1 MHAAA
6 ALALLTLAAGPFS
19 TDGNRLAYLD
29 DPSPYYPHTNFP
41 KLVTPQWVGDE
52 GVEAVVILAID
63 DMREPAKYEAYL
75 RPILQRLKA
84 IDGRAPVSIMTCN
97 VKPDDPQLQT
107 WLQEGLSLEI
117 HTFDHPCP
125 LLQGGDFAKAKG
137 TYDKCVDILFSVPH
151 NAPVAFRMPCCDSLN
166 TVSPRFY
173 AEIFNKTTP
182 GGKFLQISSSVFQV
196 FTSDDPSIP
205 QELVLDATGEERFL
219 KYFPKGLKRGE
230 VTHDRFVNYVEN
242 YPYPYIVN
250 KLCWEFPCMTPSDWE
265 ANFLHQP
272 NNPQTVEDLK
282 AALDITVH
290 KQGVLNLVFHPHGWI
305 KAEQVNEL
313 IDHAV
318 AKHGKK
324 VKFLTFKEA
333 LERLNENLLGG
344 QSLRGKGG
352 IDNVGQ
358 DNGVRLIDVNNDGF
372 QDVLVG
378 RYGPGTATQVTPH
391 RPETHQTRI
400 WEPSTASWKLFET
413 PIDFILVEKNGVH
426 SPRSVGVGVI
436 DGQTAVF
443 ELYSGDSWLWSNTG
457 WSNHI
462 EIRPGASIREVRESL
477 PPRYRKAAVPVG
489 GIVRDFD
496 GDGQS
501 DLLLTFTAPDGAERI
516 AGRQHFTWS
525 YNWDNGWSE
534 IEPLRPWNFPTP
546 KILSEWTRDAGL
558 RFVDINEDGVDDLV
572 YSSAEEYAVYL
583 LDGEQI
589 VKHELLVS
597 GTRGDGNPLE
607 LPPIVRADGTN
618 NGFFVQGRALHWM
631 NEDTADRPNLI
642 VSIDFDQLLG
652 ERMPVAKTPA
662 AAIRS
667 MHPRPGYVVELMA
680 AEPLVMDPVA
690 MAWGADGKLWVAE
703 MADYPNGLDGKGQ
716 AGGRVRFLQDTD
728 GDGNYDKS
736 TLFLDG
742 VNFPN
747 GVFPWKKG
755 VLVSAAP
762 DVFYAE
768 DTDGDG
774 KADHREVLYTGF
786 VEGNQQHRV
795 NGFEWGLDGWLYLAN
810 GDSGG
815 VVKSVKTGQ
824 TVDIRGRDLRI
835 HPETGRIEAV
845 AGQAQFGRR
854 RDDWGRWYGN
864 NNSNPMFQYVY
875 EDRYLSRNPHYAA
888 PSGRRDVPTV
898 AGAAPV
904 FPRSRTLTRF
914 NDFHAA
920 NRFTSACSA
929 MVYRDELLSQEL
941 RVERGELRGRDAD
954 RPSDSQLS
962 SLNSQLTF
970 VSEPVHNLV
979 HCEVAHQDGVATV
992 SERLPDE
999 RQREFL
1005 ASSDNWFRP
1014 TMVTTGPDGA
1024 VWIADMYRLVIEHPQ
1039 WIPIEW
1045 QQKLNVRDGED
1056 KGRLWRVRPY
1066 GVAPRAV
1073 PKLVELATPQL
1084 VAALD
1089 SPSGWQ
1095 RDMAQRLLIERG
1107 DKAAI
1112 PELEQV
1118 LTTCPRPETR
1128 LQALCALASLEA
1140 MTEQHL
1146 IGALADDHP
1155 GVRRWA
1161 VQFAERFPATSPQL
1175 WVALASR
1182 VEDPDDEVRLQLAF
1196 TLGEVQSPE
1205 AGEIL
1210 GWLAV
1215 KHPADR
1221 WLIPAI
1227 MTSLNERNLS
1237 RVVHNVLA
1245 ATSDGKDVSGLLQTL
1260 IGQTVAWK
1268 NLDAQLALL
1277 ELACPSEEKTPAEW
1291 QLVALRQFLQALGRQ
1306 NLSLGAWQKSLPPDQ
1321 TAMAARLD
1329 KTLALAATLA
1339 TDARRPEA
1347 LRVAAVSLL
1356 GQRPQ
1361 ARADEESIL
1370 DKLLQPQESPAIQ
1383 QAAIAAAGRWPGE
1396 FGTQLLL
1403 KVWTKLGPAQRTAAA
1418 DLLLARPAARDA
1430 LLTAVAA
1437 GAIPV
1442 ATIDAQTRQRLVEQ
1456 RDPAVASRAE
1466 QLFANS
1472 GKDRQAVV
1480 AEYRAALKLPVDQQR
1495 GAEVFKKLCST
1506 CHKLQGQGHEVGP
1519 DLAALVDKSP
1529 EAMLLAIL
1537 DPNRAVESKFF
1548 NYTAVTDAGLT
1559 YQGLLA
1565 EESAGSLTL
1574 MAAEARKQTVL
1585 RADLEEFFTASK
1597 SLMPE
1602 GLEKDLPP
1610 ADLAN
1615 VIGYIR
1621 SNVPLP
1627 QRKSFPGNEPKTVV
1641 ADASGRFVLKPAA
1654 AEIYGSTLV
1663 LEEKYGNLGFWSSA
1677 DDQAVWTVQVPESGQ
1692 YTVKLE
1698 WARDSL
1704 ITSHRAVIRAGSES
1718 LMFNVPATASWD
1730 DYQTQAVGVLTL
1742 SAGEQR
1748 LTIQPASRPLPALMD
1763 LKSVVLERVK

>member
-29 DPSPYYPHTNFP
+29 DPSPYYPHTHFP
-41 KLVTPQWVGDE
+41 KLVTPQWVGED

-107 WLQEGLSLEI
+107 WLQEGVSLEI

-137 TYDKCVDILFSVPH
+137 TYDKCVDLLCSVPH

-182 GGKFLQISSSVFQV
+182 EGKFLQISSSVFQV

-205 QELVLDATGEERFL
+205 QELVLDANGEERFL
-219 KYFPKGLKRGE
+219 KYFPKGLKRGD

-265 ANFLHQP
+265 ANFLQQP

-333 LERLNENLLGG
+333 LERLKKNLLAGD
-344 QSLRGKGG
+344 SLRRS
-352 IDNVGQ
+352 DAQ
-358 DNGVRLIDVNNDGF
+358 DCPYQLTDLNNDGF
-372 QDVLVG
+372 MDVVG
-378 RYGPGTATQVTPH
+378 GAPVRLWAPQSRTWTSGKKPFAD
-391 RPETHQTRI
+391 I
-400 WEPSTASWKLFET
+400 
-413 PIDFILVEKNGVH
+413 
-426 SPRSVGVGVI
+426 PRSNEPLGQTVRGIVNLDGTPSSLGPHFMVHFTDGEFVAGPHDALIPVTESKIRSTVDREFRGWSFQAMRDVDGDGRCELLRGRKQRRITMVDGVGVPS
-436 DGQTAVF
+436 DYVYQVLEWDAEKNLWKGSRLRFPQ
-443 ELYSGDSWLWSNTG
+443 SLWSVD
-457 WSNHI
+457 
-462 EIRPGASIREVRESL
+462 ASIME
-477 PPRYRKAAVPVG
+477 
-489 GIVRDFD
+489 
-496 GDGQS
+496 
-501 DLLLTFTAPDGAERI
+501 
-516 AGRQHFTWS
+516 
-525 YNWDNGWSE
+525 
-534 IEPLRPWNFPTP
+534 
-546 KILSEWTRDAGL
+546 AGL
-558 RFVDINEDGVDDLV
+558 RFVDVNEDGKLDLV
-572 YSSAEEYAVYL
+572 FSNAERYGVWLFESL
-583 LDGEQI
+583 EKGWSTE
-589 VKHELLVS
+589 LVS
-597 GTRGDGNPLE
+597 GKRGDGNPLE

-631 NEDTADRPNLI
+631 HEDTADRPNLI
-642 VSIDFDQLLG
+642 VSLDFDQLLG

-662 AAIRS
+662 AAIKS

-680 AEPLVMDPVA
+680 AEPLVLDPVA

-716 AGGRVRFLQDTD
+716 PGGRIRFLQDTD
-728 GDGNYDKS
+728 GDGTYDKS

-747 GVFPWKKG
+747 GVFPWKQG

-762 DVFYAE
+762 DIFYAE

-774 KADHREVLYTGF
+774 KADRREVLYTGF

-815 VVKSVKTGQ
+815 VVKSVKTGE

-835 HPETGRIEAV
+835 HPESGRIEAV

-888 PSGRRDVPTV
+888 PSGRRDVHTV

-914 NDFHAA
+914 NDFHAV

-929 MVYRDELLSQEL
+929 MVYRDEALFEQRKAESG
-941 RVERGELRGRDAD
+941 ERKAREDASEK
-954 RPSDSQLS
+954 PSGSQLV
-962 SLNSQLTF
+962 F

-979 HCEVAHQDGVATV
+979 HCEVAQQDGVATV
-992 SERLPDE
+992 SQRLPDE

-1045 QQKLNVRDGED
+1045 QQKLNVRDGDD

-1066 GVAPRAV
+1066 GVAPRTI
-1073 PKLVELATPQL
+1073 PNLSNLATPEL

-1095 RDMAQRLLIERG
+1095 RDTVQRLLVERG
-1107 DKAAI
+1107 DQAAVS
-1112 PELEQV
+1112 ELEKV
-1118 LTTCPRPETR
+1118 LSTCPRPEAR

-1140 MTEQHL
+1140 LTEQHL

-1161 VQFAERFPATSPQL
+1161 VQFAERFSTGSPQL

-1182 VEDPDDEVRLQLAF
+1182 FEDLDAEVRLQLAF
-1196 TLGEVQSPE
+1196 TLGEVQFAE
-1205 AGEIL
+1205 AGELL

-1221 WLIPAI
+1221 WLVPAI

-1268 NLDAQLALL
+1268 DLDAQLALL
-1277 ELACPSEEKTPAEW
+1277 ELACPPEGKTPAEW
-1291 QLVALRQFLQALGRQ
+1291 QLVTLRQFLQALGRQ

-1321 TAMAARLD
+1321 TAMAERLD
-1329 KTLALAATLA
+1329 STLALAAALA
-1339 TDARRPEA
+1339 TDTRQTEA
-1347 LRVAAVSLL
+1347 LRVSSIGLL

-1361 ARADEESIL
+1361 ARADEETIL
-1370 DKLLQPQESPAIQ
+1370 ETLLQPQESPAIQ
-1383 QAAIAAAGRWPGE
+1383 QATIAAAGRWPGE

-1403 KVWTKLGPAQRTAAA
+1403 NVWTKLGPAQRTAAA
-1418 DLLLARPAARDA
+1418 DLLLARPVARDA
-1430 LLTAVAA
+1430 LLTAVEA

-1456 RDPAVASRAE
+1456 RDPAVASRAST
-1466 QLFANS
+1466 LFESA

-1480 AEYRAALKLPVDQQR
+1480 TEYRAALKLPVDQQR

-1641 ADASGRFVLKPAA
+1641 ADATGHIVLKPAA

-1677 DDQAVWTVQVPESGQ
+1677 DDQAVWTVQVPEPGQ

-1698 WARDSL
+1698 WARDPL
-1704 ITSHRAVIRAGSES
+1704 ITSHRAVIRTGGETVTFS
-1718 LMFNVPATASWD
+1718 VPATASWD
-1730 DYQTQAVGVLTL
+1730 DYQTQAVGALHL

-1763 LKSVVLERVK
+1763 LKTVVLERVK

>member
-52 GVEAVVILAID
+52 GAEAVVILAID
-63 DMREPAKYEAYL
+63 DMRDPAKYEAYL

-166 TVSPRFY
+166 TVRPRFY

-205 QELVLDATGEERFL
+205 QELVLDANGEERFL

-230 VTHDRFVNYVEN
+230 VTHDQFVNYVEN

-265 ANFLHQP
+265 GNFLHQP

-333 LERLNENLLGG
+333 LERLNKNLLGG
-344 QSLRGKGG
+344 DSLRRS
-352 IDNVGQ
+352 DAQ
-358 DNGVRLIDVNNDGF
+358 DCPYQFIDVNNDGYM
-372 QDVLVG
+372 DVVAGAAVRLWEPQSQIWNSGKTLFVDIPRSNEPRGQTMTGIVNRNGTPSSIGPRFMIHFTDGEFVSGHDDDSIPLKESTPHSTLNREFRGWTYQVMRDVDGNGLCELIRG
-378 RYGPGTATQVTPH
+378 RKQRTVRMVDGTGIQSEFVYRTATWDDAQH
-391 RPETHQTRI
+391 R
-400 WEPSTASWKLFET
+400 WKGST
-413 PIDFILVEKNGVH
+413 
-426 SPRSVGVGVI
+426 
-436 DGQTAVF
+436 
-443 ELYSGDSWLWSNTG
+443 
-457 WSNHI
+457 
-462 EIRPGASIREVRESL
+462 
-477 PPRYRKAAVPVG
+477 
-489 GIVRDFD
+489 
-496 GDGQS
+496 
-501 DLLLTFTAPDGAERI
+501 LTFPQTLWHVAPD
-516 AGRQHFTWS
+516 T
-525 YNWDNGWSE
+525 
-534 IEPLRPWNFPTP
+534 LT
-546 KILSEWTRDAGL
+546 AGL
-558 RFVDINEDGVDDLV
+558 RFVDVNEDGKLDLV
-572 YSSAEEYAVYL
+572 FSNAEKYGVWLFESL
-583 LDGEQI
+583 ETGWSTE
-589 VKHELLVS
+589 LVS

-662 AAIRS
+662 AAIQS

-690 MAWGADGKLWVAE
+690 MAWGADGRLWVAE

-716 AGGRVRFLQDTD
+716 PGGRIRFLQDS
-728 GDGNYDKS
+728 DGNGSYDQS

-747 GVFPWKKG
+747 GVFPWKQG

-774 KADHREVLYTGF
+774 KADRSEVLYSGF

-815 VVKSVKTGQ
+815 VVKSVKTGE

-888 PSGRRDVPTV
+888 PAGRRDVPTV
-898 AGAAPV
+898 AGTAPV

-914 NDFHAA
+914 NDFHAV

-929 MVYRDELLSQEL
+929 MVYRDELLTREL
-941 RVERGELRGRDAD
+941 RVESGELRGSDAG

-979 HCEVAHQDGVATV
+979 HCEVAHQEGVATV

-999 RQREFL
+999 QQREFL

-1056 KGRLWRVRPY
+1056 KGRLWRVHPY
-1066 GVAPRAV
+1066 GVAPRAT
-1073 PKLVELATPQL
+1073 PKLADLDTPQL

-1095 RDMAQRLLIERG
+1095 RDTVQRLLIERG

-1118 LTTCPRPETR
+1118 LKTC
-1128 LQALCALASLEA
+1128 
-1140 MTEQHL
+1140 
-1146 IGALADDHP
+1146 
-1155 GVRRWA
+1155 
-1161 VQFAERFPATSPQL
+1161 
-1175 WVALASR
+1175 
-1182 VEDPDDEVRLQLAF
+1182 
-1196 TLGEVQSPE
+1196 
-1205 AGEIL
+1205 
-1210 GWLAV
+1210 
-1215 KHPADR
+1215 
-1221 WLIPAI
+1221 
-1227 MTSLNERNLS
+1227 
-1237 RVVHNVLA
+1237 
-1245 ATSDGKDVSGLLQTL
+1245 
-1260 IGQTVAWK
+1260 
-1268 NLDAQLALL
+1268 
-1277 ELACPSEEKTPAEW
+1277 
-1291 QLVALRQFLQALGRQ
+1291 
-1306 NLSLGAWQKSLPPDQ
+1306 
-1321 TAMAARLD
+1321 
-1329 KTLALAATLA
+1329 
-1339 TDARRPEA
+1339 
-1347 LRVAAVSLL
+1347 
-1356 GQRPQ
+1356 
-1361 ARADEESIL
+1361 
-1370 DKLLQPQESPAIQ
+1370 
-1383 QAAIAAAGRWPGE
+1383 
-1396 FGTQLLL
+1396 
-1403 KVWTKLGPAQRTAAA
+1403 
-1418 DLLLARPAARDA
+1418 
-1430 LLTAVAA
+1430 
-1437 GAIPV
+1437 
-1442 ATIDAQTRQRLVEQ
+1442 
-1456 RDPAVASRAE
+1456 
-1466 QLFANS
+1466 
-1472 GKDRQAVV
+1472 
-1480 AEYRAALKLPVDQQR
+1480 
-1495 GAEVFKKLCST
+1495 
-1506 CHKLQGQGHEVGP
+1506 
-1519 DLAALVDKSP
+1519 
-1529 EAMLLAIL
+1529 
-1537 DPNRAVESKFF
+1537 
-1548 NYTAVTDAGLT
+1548 
-1559 YQGLLA
+1559 
-1565 EESAGSLTL
+1565 
-1574 MAAEARKQTVL
+1574 
-1585 RADLEEFFTASK
+1585 
-1597 SLMPE
+1597 
-1602 GLEKDLPP
+1602 
-1610 ADLAN
+1610 
-1615 VIGYIR
+1615 
-1621 SNVPLP
+1621 
-1627 QRKSFPGNEPKTVV
+1627 
-1641 ADASGRFVLKPAA
+1641 ASGRSTAGFVCAGESRRVDRSALDWSDGRRASRRPSPGGAVCGTVSRGEPAA
-1654 AEIYGSTLV
+1654 
-1663 LEEKYGNLGFWSSA
+1663 LGCA
-1677 DDQAVWTVQVPESGQ
+1677 GVARGRSG
-1692 YTVKLE
+1692 
-1698 WARDSL
+1698 
-1704 ITSHRAVIRAGSES
+1704 
-1718 LMFNVPATASWD
+1718 
-1730 DYQTQAVGVLTL
+1730 
-1742 SAGEQR
+1742 
-1748 LTIQPASRPLPALMD
+1748 
-1763 LKSVVLERVK
+1763 

>member
-41 KLVTPQWVGDE
+41 KLVTPQWVGDD

-137 TYDKCVDILFSVPH
+137 TYDKCVDLLYSVPH

-182 GGKFLQISSSVFQV
+182 EGKFLQISSSVFQV

-205 QELVLDATGEERFL
+205 QELVLDANGEERFL
-219 KYFPKGLKRGE
+219 KYFPKGLKRGD

-265 ANFLHQP
+265 ANFLQQP

-290 KQGVLNLVFHPHGWI
+290 KQGVLNLVLHPHGWI

-333 LERLNENLLGG
+333 LERLNQNLLAG
-344 QSLRGKGG
+344 QALRDEKG
-352 IDNVGQ
+352 N
-358 DNGVRLIDVNNDGF
+358 DNGVRLVDITDDGF
-372 QDVLVG
+372 LDVAISNDSKEL
-378 RYGPGTATQVTPH
+378 
-391 RPETHQTRI
+391 TRI
-400 WEPSTASWKLFET
+400 WQPAKKAWHESDAPLGFPERGTSRRHLARDILWFVPSWIMGRNPYGL
-413 PIDFILVEKNGVH
+413 
-426 SPRSVGVGVI
+426 
-436 DGQTAVF
+436 
-443 ELYSGDSWLWSNTG
+443 SGIWIWDW
-457 WSNHI
+457 
-462 EIRPGASIREVRESL
+462 RPGDAPKGGWGLAEGLHASSSAI
-477 PPRYRKAAVPVG
+477 KALAPNRPNGLNCVC
-489 GIVRDFD
+489 RDLN
-496 GDGQS
+496 GDGVPEILIQGKGTTTIAALAWNA
-501 DLLLTFTAPDGAERI
+501 DEAATEFWKTRKNLFPGGVVLGKDDG
-516 AGRQHFTWS
+516 S
-525 YNWDNGWSE
+525 
-534 IEPLRPWNFPTP
+534 
-546 KILSEWTRDAGL
+546 DAGL
-558 RFVDINEDGVDDLV
+558 RFVDINEDGRPDIAFSD
-572 YSSAEEYAVYL
+572 AERYGVWLFESMET
-583 LDGEQI
+583 GWST
-589 VKHELLVS
+589 ELLS
-597 GTRGDGNPLE
+597 GKRGDGNPLE

-652 ERMPVAKTPA
+652 DRMPVAKTPA
-662 AAIRS
+662 AAIES

-680 AEPLVMDPVA
+680 AEPLVRDPVA
-690 MAWGADGKLWVAE
+690 MAWGTDGKLWVAE

-716 AGGRVRFLQDTD
+716 SGGRVRFLQDTD

-747 GVFPWKKG
+747 GVFPWKQG

-762 DVFYAE
+762 DIFYAE

-774 KADHREVLYTGF
+774 KADRRDVLYTGF

-815 VVKSVKTGQ
+815 VVKSVKTGE

-888 PSGRRDVPTV
+888 PAGRRDVPTV

-914 NDFHAA
+914 NDFHAV

-929 MVYRDELLSQEL
+929 MVYRDELLGVRKAESG
-941 RVERGELRGRDAD
+941 ERKAREEASAK
-954 RPSDSQLS
+954 PSGSQLS
-962 SLNSQLTF
+962 AFRSQLVF

-1045 QQKLNVRDGED
+1045 QQKLNVRDGDD
-1056 KGRLWRVRPY
+1056 KGRLWRVHPY
-1066 GVAPRAV
+1066 GVAPRAI
-1073 PKLVELATPQL
+1073 PKLADLATPQL

-1095 RDMAQRLLIERG
+1095 RDTVQRLLIERG

-1118 LTTCPRPETR
+1118 LKTCPRPEAR
-1128 LQALCALASLEA
+1128 LQALCALASIEA
-1140 MTEQHL
+1140 LTEQHL

-1161 VQFAERFPATSPQL
+1161 VQFAERFSTGSPQL

-1182 VEDPDDEVRLQLAF
+1182 FEDPDAEVRLQLAF
-1196 TLGEVQSPE
+1196 TLGEVQFPE
-1205 AGEIL
+1205 AGELL

-1277 ELACPSEEKTPAEW
+1277 ELACPPAGKTPAEW
-1291 QLVALRQFLQALGRQ
+1291 QLVAIRQFLQALGRR
-1306 NLSLGAWQKSLPPDQ
+1306 NVSLGDWQKTLPPAQ
-1321 TAMAARLD
+1321 ISMAERLD
-1329 KTLALAATLA
+1329 KTLALAATLT
-1339 TDARRPEA
+1339 TDAKQPEA

-1356 GQRPQ
+1356 GQRPA

-1370 DKLLQPQESPAIQ
+1370 GRLLQPQESPAIQ
-1383 QAAIAAAGRWPGE
+1383 QAVIAAAGRWPGE

-1403 KVWTKLGPAQRTAAA
+1403 NVWTKLGPAQRTAAA
-1418 DLLLARPAARDA
+1418 DLLLARPVARDA
-1430 LLTAVAA
+1430 LLTAVEA

-1466 QLFANS
+1466 KLFASS

-1480 AEYRAALKLPVDQQR
+1480 AEYRTALKLPVDQQR

-1602 GLEKDLPP
+1602 GLEKDLPA

-1641 ADASGRFVLKPAA
+1641 ADATGHIVLKPAD

-1677 DDQAVWTVQVPESGQ
+1677 DDQAVWTVQVPEPGQ

-1698 WARDSL
+1698 WARDPL
-1704 ITSHRAVIRAGSES
+1704 ITSHRAVIRAGGETVTFS
-1718 LMFNVPATASWD
+1718 VPATGSWD
-1730 DYQTQAVGVLTL
+1730 DYQTQAVGALNL

>member
-6 ALALLTLAAGPFS
+6 ALALLALAAGPFS

-41 KLVTPQWVGDE
+41 KLVTPQWVGDD

-125 LLQGGDFAKAKG
+125 LLYGGDFAKAKG
-137 TYDKCVDILFSVPH
+137 TYDKCVDLLFSVPH

-196 FTSDDPSIP
+196 FTSEDPSIP
-205 QELVLDATGEERFL
+205 EDLVLDANGDERFL

-242 YPYPYIVN
+242 YPYPYVAN

-333 LERLNENLLGG
+333 LERLNKNLLAG
-344 QSLRGKGG
+344 QSLRDEQGS
-352 IDNVGQ
+352 DNDIRIV
-358 DNGVRLIDVNNDGF
+358 DLDNDGF
-372 QDVLVG
+372 LDVMIQQKTNRYVNHWDVTQSAWRRDLPSHDHFQASDLRFSIDEDHGRATVWAGSNTSVG
-378 RYGPGTATQVTPH
+378 RTWP
-391 RPETHQTRI
+391 
-400 WEPSTASWKLFET
+400 W
-413 PIDFILVEKNGVH
+413 
-426 SPRSVGVGVI
+426 
-436 DGQTAVF
+436 
-443 ELYSGDSWLWSNTG
+443 G
-457 WSNHI
+457 WSVDN
-462 EIRPGASIREVRESL
+462 EREPPTPKEVVRFL
-477 PPRYRKAAVPVG
+477 D
-489 GIVRDFD
+489 ID
-496 GDGQS
+496 GDGISESISSKWSKQNLLFGPES
-501 DLLLTFTAPDGAERI
+501 CFTIVRKTKGREETVFWDLPAALHLIDASGRAE
-516 AGRQHFTWS
+516 A
-525 YNWDNGWSE
+525 
-534 IEPLRPWNFPTP
+534 
-546 KILSEWTRDAGL
+546 L
-558 RFVDINEDGVDDLV
+558 RFVDINQDGR
-572 YSSAEEYAVYL
+572 
-583 LDGEQI
+583 LDI
-589 VKHELLVS
+589 VLSNSQRYGVWLFESLEKGWSTELLS
-597 GTRGDGNPLE
+597 GTRGDANPLE

-652 ERMPVAKTPA
+652 DRMPAAKTPA
-662 AAIRS
+662 AAIKS

-703 MADYPNGLDGKGQ
+703 MADYPNGLDGKGRP
-716 AGGRVRFLQDTD
+716 GGRIRSLTDTD

-762 DVFYAE
+762 EIFYAE

-774 KADHREVLYTGF
+774 MADRREALYTGF

-815 VVKSVKTGQ
+815 VVKSIKTGE

-835 HPETGRIEAV
+835 HPGTGRIEAV

-875 EDRYLSRNPHYAA
+875 EDRYLSRNPHFAA

-914 NDFHAA
+914 NDFHAV
-920 NRFTSACSA
+920 NRFTSASSA
-929 MVYRDELLSQEL
+929 MVYRDELLTREL
-941 RVERGELRGRDAD
+941 RVESGELRGRDAG

-992 SERLPDE
+992 SERLADE

-1045 QQKLNVRDGED
+1045 QQKLNVRDGDD
-1056 KGRLWRVRPY
+1056 KGRLWRVHPY
-1066 GVAPRAV
+1066 GVAPRPI
-1073 PKLVELATPQL
+1073 PKLADLATPQL

-1095 RDMAQRLLIERG
+1095 RDTVQRLLIERG

-1112 PELEQV
+1112 PELEK
-1118 LTTCPRPETR
+1118 LLSTCPRPVAR

-1140 MTEQHL
+1140 LTEQHL
-1146 IGALADDHP
+1146 IRALADDHP

-1161 VQFAERFPATSPQL
+1161 VQFAERFPAGSPQL

-1182 VEDPDDEVRLQLAF
+1182 VDDPDDEVRLQLAF
-1196 TLGEVQSPE
+1196 TLGEVQFAE
-1205 AGEIL
+1205 AGELL

-1245 ATSDGKDVSGLLQTL
+1245 ATSDGQDVSELLQTL
-1260 IGQTVAWK
+1260 IGQSVAWK

-1277 ELACPSEEKTPAEW
+1277 ELACPSDRQSPAEW
-1291 QLVALRQFLQALGRQ
+1291 QLVALRQFLQALSRQ
-1306 NLSLGAWQKSLPPDQ
+1306 NLSLGAWQKSLPPAQ
-1321 TAMAARLD
+1321 ISMAERLN
-1329 KTLALAATLA
+1329 KTLALAATLT
-1339 TDARRPEA
+1339 TDAKQPEA

-1361 ARADEESIL
+1361 ARADEEIVL
-1370 DKLLQPQESPAIQ
+1370 EKLLQPQESPAIQ

-1430 LLTAVAA
+1430 LLTAVEA

-1466 QLFANS
+1466 KLFASS

-1480 AEYRAALKLPVDQQR
+1480 AEYRASLKLPVDQQR

-1559 YQGLLA
+1559 FQGLLA

-1641 ADASGRFVLKPAA
+1641 ADATGRFVLQPVD

-1677 DDQAVWTVQVPESGQ
+1677 DDQAVWTVQVPEAGK
-1692 YTVKLE
+1692 YTVKIE
-1698 WARDSL
+1698 WARDPL
-1704 ITSHRAVIRAGSES
+1704 ITSHRAVVRAGGES
-1718 LMFNVPATASWD
+1718 LTFSVPATASWD
-1730 DYQTQAVGVLTL
+1730 DYQTQAVGALNL
-1742 SAGEQR
+1742 YAGEQR

-1763 LKSVVLERVK
+1763 LKSVVLERVR

>member
-29 DPSPYYPHTNFP
+29 DPSPYYPHANFP
-41 KLVTPQWVGDE
+41 KLVTPQWVGEE

-125 LLQGGDFAKAKG
+125 LLYGGDFAKAKG
-137 TYDKCVDILFSVPH
+137 TYDKCVDLLFSVPH

-182 GGKFLQISSSVFQV
+182 GGKSLQISSSVFQV

-205 QELVLDATGEERFL
+205 KELVLDANGEERFL
-219 KYFPKGLKRGE
+219 KYFPKGLKRGD

-265 ANFLHQP
+265 ANSLHQP

-333 LERLNENLLGG
+333 LERLNKNLLAG
-344 QSLRGKGG
+344 QSLRDEQG
-352 IDNVGQ
+352 N
-358 DNGVRLIDVNNDGF
+358 DNGVRLVDRDGDGLLDVCLEADVTAMKFKEMPVTPDPSTVFSWLRDLDGNGAADLLRGDKFVQVTPGNVGVAYRYDILQWDQQQSEWVRAGFGLPPALQLTAPALFEIAARLIDVNEDGKL
-372 QDVLVG
+372 DLVFSDAK
-378 RYGPGTATQVTPH
+378 RYGV
-391 RPETHQTRI
+391 
-400 WEPSTASWKLFET
+400 WLFE
-413 PIDFILVEKNGVH
+413 
-426 SPRSVGVGVI
+426 
-436 DGQTAVF
+436 
-443 ELYSGDSWLWSNTG
+443 
-457 WSNHI
+457 
-462 EIRPGASIREVRESL
+462 SL
-477 PPRYRKAAVPVG
+477 
-489 GIVRDFD
+489 
-496 GDGQS
+496 
-501 DLLLTFTAPDGAERI
+501 E
-516 AGRQHFTWS
+516 
-525 YNWDNGWSE
+525 NGWSTE
-534 IEPLRPWNFPTP
+534 
-546 KILSEWTRDAGL
+546 
-558 RFVDINEDGVDDLV
+558 
-572 YSSAEEYAVYL
+572 
-583 LDGEQI
+583 
-589 VKHELLVS
+589 LVS

-642 VSIDFDQLLG
+642 VSIEFDQLLG

-662 AAIRS
+662 AAVKS

-716 AGGRVRFLQDTD
+716 PGGRVRFLQDTD

-747 GVFPWKKG
+747 GVFPWKRG
-755 VLVSAAP
+755 ALVSAAP
-762 DVFYAE
+762 DIFYAE

-774 KADHREVLYTGF
+774 KADRREVLYTGF

-815 VVKSVKTGQ
+815 VVKSIKTGK

-875 EDRYLSRNPHYAA
+875 EDRYLSRNPHFAA

-914 NDFHAA
+914 NDFHAV

-929 MVYRDELLSQEL
+929 MVYRDELLRGPSAQSQEPS
-941 RVERGELRGRDAD
+941 ERNGTN
-954 RPSDSQLS
+954 PSDTWHLA
-962 SLNSQLTF
+962 LGTRLTF

-979 HCEVAHQDGVATV
+979 HCEVARQEGVATV

-1045 QQKLNVRDGED
+1045 QQKLNVRDGDD

-1066 GVAPRAV
+1066 GVAPRAI
-1073 PKLVELATPQL
+1073 PKLADLATPQL

-1095 RDMAQRLLIERG
+1095 RDTVQRLLIERG

-1112 PELEQV
+1112 PELEK
-1118 LTTCPRPETR
+1118 LLSTCPRPEAR
-1128 LQALCALASLEA
+1128 LQALCTLASLEA
-1140 MTEQHL
+1140 LTEQHL
-1146 IGALADDHP
+1146 IGALSDDHP
-1155 GVRRWA
+1155 GLRRWA

-1215 KHPADR
+1215 QHPADR

-1245 ATSDGKDVSGLLQTL
+1245 ATSDGKEVSGLLQTL

-1277 ELACPSEEKTPAEW
+1277 ELACPSEGKTPAEW

-1306 NLSLGAWQKSLPPDQ
+1306 NISLGAWQKSLPADQ

-1329 KTLALAATLA
+1329 RTLALAATLS
-1339 TDARRPEA
+1339 TDSKQPEA
-1347 LRVAAVSLL
+1347 QRVAAIGLL

-1361 ARADEESIL
+1361 ALADEEHVL
-1370 DKLLQPQESPAIQ
+1370 EKLLQPQESPAIQ
-1383 QAAIAAAGRWPGE
+1383 QATIAAAGRWPGE

-1430 LLTAVAA
+1430 LLTAVEA

-1466 QLFANS
+1466 KLFASS

-1480 AEYRAALKLPVDQQR
+1480 VEYRAALKLPVDQQR

-1529 EAMLLAIL
+1529 EAMLLAVL

-1574 MAAEARKQTVL
+1574 MAAESRRQTVL

-1621 SNVPLP
+1621 SKVPLP
-1627 QRKSFPGNEPKTVV
+1627 QRKSFPGNEPKAAI
-1641 ADASGRFVLKPAA
+1641 ADATGRFVLKPVD

-1698 WARDSL
+1698 WARDPL
-1704 ITSHRAVIRAGSES
+1704 ITSHRAIVRAGSES
-1718 LMFNVPATASWD
+1718 VTFSVPATASWD
-1730 DYQTQAVGVLTL
+1730 DYQTQAVGALTL